1 MKLSR
6 LTVKSPG
13 SLPSQGI
20 LSESR
25 KRKPTAARISPKA
38 IRSFPMETMAFG
50 FLRYSPNS
58 ASCTAVLGA
67 ANPRCR

>member
-6 LTVKSPG
+6 LTVISPG

-20 LSESR
+20 LSENR
-25 KRKPTAARISPKA
+25 RRRPTAARISPKT
-38 IRSFPMETMAFG
+38 IRSFPMGAIAFG

-67 ANPRCR
+67 ASPRCR